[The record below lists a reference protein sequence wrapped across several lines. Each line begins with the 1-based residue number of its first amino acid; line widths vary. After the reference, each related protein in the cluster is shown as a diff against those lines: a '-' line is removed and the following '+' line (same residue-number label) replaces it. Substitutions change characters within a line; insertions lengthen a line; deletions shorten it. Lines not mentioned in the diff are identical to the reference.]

1 MVLALF
7 YTPKQIAS
15 SVQNGCFFLD
25 RDGRHFH
32 DILNF
37 LRVLFPR
44 CKMHTVLSCIV
55 VYCIDFLL
63 TVLYLNFTVLC
74 GMLQNLHNI

>member
-1 MVLALF
+1 MMLALF

-37 LRVLFPR
+37 LRVLSPR
-44 CKMHTVLSCIV
+44 CKMQLSCPA
-55 VYCIDFLL
+55 LL
-63 TVLYLNFTVLC
+63 YIALTSYYLFYT
-74 GMLQNLHNI
+74 